1 MEHSFNVVTVNISLH
16 PDVDY
21 VNIKRYPVV
30 AVAHSLVRPRRK
42 PRDRYHHGDLR
53 RALLD
58 EALRTIHQDGVDAL
72 TLRTIGLR
80 LGVSR
85 TALYRHFTDKRALLS
100 AVATEGFRL
109 LTERLL
115 SAWNEGGVGG
125 FNAMGV
131 AYIRFAMANPSHY
144 RAMFGGFVDDRPRDE
159 DLVRESNAAFQALED
174 ALVALQTD
182 GAVRK
187 DDPLQLARFI
197 WATVHGVSMLIIDG
211 QLPHQQ
217 SQIDA
222 LIQFTVERLHIG
234 IGRRGGNDR

>member
-1 MEHSFNVVTVNISLH
+1 MPTG
-16 PDVDY
+16 
-21 VNIKRYPVV
+21 V
-30 AVAHSLVRPRRK
+30 AKSAQATRRTRASRK
-42 PRDRYHHGDLR
+42 PPDRYHHGDLR

-58 EALRTIHQDGVDAL
+58 EALRTIQDDGVEAL
-72 TLRTIGLR
+72 TLRTIGVR

-115 SAWNEGGVGG
+115 DAWGAGGVRG

-144 RAMFGGFVDDRPRDE
+144 RVMFGGFVDNGPRDQ
-159 DLVRESNAAFQALED
+159 DLMRESTAAFQALVD
-174 ALVALQTD
+174 AIVALQRN

-187 DDPLQLARFI
+187 DDPLQLAQFI
-197 WATVHGVSMLIIDG
+197 WAAVHGVSMLIIDG
-211 QLPHQQ
+211 QFAHQQ
-217 SQIDA
+217 ATIDD
-222 LIQFTVERLHIG
+222 LIQFAVERINTG
-234 IGRRGGNDR
+234 VARSAR

>member
-1 MEHSFNVVTVNISLH
+1 MAQA
-16 PDVDY
+16 P
-21 VNIKRYPVV
+21 
-30 AVAHSLVRPRRK
+30 ARPRRK

-58 EALRTIHQDGVDAL
+58 EALRTIQEDGVEAL
-72 TLRTIGLR
+72 TLRTIGLK

-115 SAWNEGGVGG
+115 RGWSEGGIHG
-125 FNAMGV
+125 FNAMGA

-144 RAMFGGFVDDRPRDE
+144 RVMFGGFVDDGPRDE
-159 DLVRESNAAFQALED
+159 DLMRESSAAFQALVD
-174 ALVALQTD
+174 ALVSLQKD

-187 DDPLQLARFI
+187 DDPLQLARFV
-197 WATVHGVSMLIIDG
+197 WAVVHGVSMLIIDG

-217 SQIDA
+217 SQIDV
-222 LIQFTVERLHIG
+222 LIQFTVESIHSG
-234 IGRRGGNDR
+234 IARRGRAAAT

>member
-1 MEHSFNVVTVNISLH
+1 MPTEATKNAKATKS
-16 PDVDY
+16 
-21 VNIKRYPVV
+21 
-30 AVAHSLVRPRRK
+30 PRRK

-53 RALLD
+53 LALLD
-58 EALRTIHQDGVDAL
+58 EALRTIQQDGVDAL

-100 AVATEGFRL
+100 SVATEGFRL

-115 SAWNEGGVGG
+115 DAWKAGGVRG
-125 FNAMGV
+125 FNAMGI
-131 AYIRFAMANPSHY
+131 AYIRFAMANRSHY
-144 RAMFGGFVDDRPRDE
+144 RVMFGGSVDHGPRDE
-159 DLVRESNAAFQALED
+159 DLTRESAAAFQAL
-174 ALVALQTD
+174 VAGIVTLQKD

-187 DDPLQLARFI
+187 DDPALLARFI

-217 SQIDA
+217 AEIDD
-222 LIQFTVERLHIG
+222 LIQFTVERINTG
-234 IGRRGGNDR
+234 IAKPTRQNDR

>member
-1 MEHSFNVVTVNISLH
+1 MPTG
-16 PDVDY
+16 
-21 VNIKRYPVV
+21 V
-30 AVAHSLVRPRRK
+30 AKSGQATRRPRASRK

-58 EALRTIHQDGVDAL
+58 EALRTIQDDGVEAL
-72 TLRTIGLR
+72 TLRTIGVR

-115 SAWNEGGVGG
+115 DAWGAGGVCG

-144 RAMFGGFVDDRPRDE
+144 RVMFGGFVDNGPRDE
-159 DLVRESNAAFQALED
+159 DLMRESTAAFQALVD
-174 ALVALQTD
+174 AIVALQRN

-187 DDPLQLARFI
+187 DDPLQLAQFI
-197 WATVHGVSMLIIDG
+197 WAAVHGVSMLIIDG
-211 QLPHQQ
+211 QFAHQQ
-217 SQIDA
+217 ATIDD
-222 LIQFTVERLHIG
+222 LIQFAVERINTG
-234 IGRRGGNDR
+234 VARSAR

>member
-1 MEHSFNVVTVNISLH
+1 L
-16 PDVDY
+16 
-21 VNIKRYPVV
+21 
-30 AVAHSLVRPRRK
+30 AVAADRPRRK

-58 EALRTIHQDGVDAL
+58 EALRTIQQDGVGAL
-72 TLRTIGLR
+72 TLRPIGLR

-85 TALYRHFTDKRALLS
+85 TALYRHFTDKRALLA

-115 SAWNEGGVGG
+115 DAWKAGGVRG

-144 RAMFGGFVDDRPRDE
+144 RVMFGGFVDDRPRDE
-159 DLVRESNAAFQALED
+159 DLTRESTTAFQALVD
-174 ALVALQTD
+174 AIVALQKE

-187 DDPLQLARFI
+187 DDPLRLAQFI
-197 WATVHGVSMLIIDG
+197 WAAVHGVSMLIIDG
-211 QLPHQQ
+211 QLAHQRA
-217 SQIDA
+217 QIDDV
-222 LIQFTVERLHIG
+222 IQFAVERISTG
-234 IGRRGGNDR
+234 VARPARQNDR

>member
-1 MEHSFNVVTVNISLH
+1 M
-16 PDVDY
+16 
-21 VNIKRYPVV
+21 
-30 AVAHSLVRPRRK
+30 AVAAARPRRK

-58 EALRTIHQDGVDAL
+58 EALRTIQQDGVGAL
-72 TLRTIGLR
+72 TLRPIGLR

-115 SAWNEGGVGG
+115 DAWKAGGVRG
-125 FNAMGV
+125 FNTMGV

-144 RAMFGGFVDDRPRDE
+144 RVMFGGFVDDRPRDE
-159 DLVRESNAAFQALED
+159 DLTRESTAAFQALVD
-174 ALVALQTD
+174 AIVALQKE

-187 DDPLQLARFI
+187 DDPLRLAQFI
-197 WATVHGVSMLIIDG
+197 WAAVHGVSMLIIDG
-211 QLPHQQ
+211 QLAHQRA
-217 SQIDA
+217 QIDDVILFA
-222 LIQFTVERLHIG
+222 VERISTGVARLA
-234 IGRRGGNDR
+234 RQNDR